1 MKKPQ
6 EQYAFWQYDQFP
18 YLLWSRVVKLDEKN
32 KKAEVIGY
40 GGATFNYVK
49 VLPKDEALKVIA
61 DLCALTSQHD
71 LALQSVNRLS
81 RTTLDKIAPW
91 RKG

>member
-49 VLPKDEALKVIA
+49 VLPKDEAVKVIEE
-61 DLCALTSQHD
+61 LCILTGEHD
-71 LALQSVNRLS
+71 QIIQYLNRLS
-81 RTTLDKIAPW
+81 RTALDKIAPW